1 MDEKSPLLKPISE
14 IEQRPNG
21 VGIESNDDV
30 DSPLAGIAK
39 AVAVPNVEK
48 ETKEKFAFR
57 QLTRRNK
64 LVLVLLALSN
74 FFTGCGFS
82 LLAPF
87 FPQEAEKKG
96 VSTTVT
102 GLIFSMFQF
111 VILVTSPIYG
121 NFLTRIGPKFLFV
134 SGILVGGTCAILF
147 GTLHRSPSGTPFI
160 VICFAC
166 RSVEA
171 LGLSAFITS
180 SFAIISNEFPRHVAT
195 VFGLLET
202 ANGVGLMAGPA
213 LGGFLYEAGGFGLPF
228 YVIGASILAT
238 GTLMFFFLPLPEDVK
253 HDRKANVFSLLKSP
267 MIWFSSFGI
276 LASGIAIVFLDPTFA
291 KHLEQFDLS
300 KSIIG
305 LIFVIAPGLYG
316 ITSPIWGYISDSTGF
331 NQPLI
336 VVGNLMVGVGFL
348 LIGPSQFLDFLPFKL
363 WVIIIGL
370 VLAGTFFAAIVV
382 PSIKCL
388 LLGAIE
394 IGFENN
400 LDTYG
405 IVSGL
410 FVSIF
415 SVGAFVSPMMSGV
428 IVDEIGFRHGVTV
441 VSGINFF
448 AMLCCV
454 SYFLLRWCKRE
465 PSLSENVVLRYDSI
479 VSQEVTEERVDI
491 TSYLDHSKTDR
502 QQSTI

>member
-21 VGIESNDDV
+21 VGNESNDDV

-228 YVIGASILAT
+228 YVIGAAILAT

-267 MIWFSSFGI
+267 MIWFSSLGI
-276 LASGIAIVFLDPTFA
+276 LHLD
-291 KHLEQFDLS
+291 
-300 KSIIG
+300 
-305 LIFVIAPGLYG
+305 LYG
-316 ITSPIWGYISDSTGF
+316 ITSIWFGAILVIVTGF

-448 AMLCCV
+448 AILCCA